1 MMAEVLVH
9 VVYSMLN
16 FSVQDEQSNAEAVSE
31 LKRLMVA
38 YLLVAEKESRSGGLP
53 RRPGASAQQ

>member
-16 FSVQDEQSNAEAVSE
+16 FSVQDDQSNTEAVSE

-38 YLLVAEKESRSGGLP
+38 YLMVAEKESRTGGE
-53 RRPGASAQQ
+53 R